1 MPQIKIYKQD
11 YISTPAGRV
20 WKAFSHNPFA
30 LVGLWGVGFLLV
42 LALLAPFIAPYGANE
57 QNQQVLLLPPSW
69 DPAGHVEYFLGTDD
83 LGRDIF
89 SRILHGVQM
98 TFGMSLVIVSC
109 ALFFGFIIGAISG
122 MMRGL
127 KSSILGHLLDA
138 LLSIP
143 SLLMAILVVA
153 VIGPGLSNV
162 FWAVGIA
169 MVPQFIRTIHQAV
182 HDELQKEYVTA
193 ARLDGAND
201 LQILLYVIMPNVWEV
216 LIIQVT
222 MAISAA
228 ILDIAALGFLNLGA
242 QAPSPE
248 WGAMVAQGL
257 DNLLLAPWTVTIPGV
272 AILFSV
278 LAVNLVG
285 DGLRSAIAPIRK

>member
-1 MPQIKIYKQD
+1 MPPIKIYKQD
-11 YISTPAGRV
+11 YIATPAGRV
-20 WKAFSHNPFA
+20 WKSFSHNPFA
-30 LVGLWGVGFLLV
+30 LIGLWGVGFLLV
-42 LALLAPFIAPYGANE
+42 LTLLAPFIAPYSVNE
-57 QNQQVLLLPPSW
+57 QNQQILLLPPSW
-69 DPAGHVEYFLGTDD
+69 DPSGHVEYFLGTDD

-89 SRILHGVQM
+89 SRILHGVQL
-98 TFGMSLVIVSC
+98 TFGMSLIIVTC

-127 KSSILGHLLDA
+127 KSSVLGHLLDG

-182 HDELQKEYVTA
+182 HEELQKEYVTA
-193 ARLDGAND
+193 AKLDGAND
-201 LQILLYVIMPNVWEV
+201 LQIFWYVIMPNVWEV

-248 WGAMVAQGL
+248 WGAMIAQGL

-285 DGLRSAIAPIRK
+285 DGLRSAIAPIRN

>member
-1 MPQIKIYKQD
+1 MPRIKVYHEDHID
-11 YISTPAGRV
+11 SPMWRV
-20 WKAFSHNPFA
+20 WQSFSSNPFA
-30 LVGLWGVGFLLV
+30 VIGLWAVIFLLV
-42 LALLAPFIAPYGANE
+42 LTIFAPIIAPYSAE
-57 QNQQVLLLPPSW
+57 TQDQLVLLLPPSW
-69 DPAGHVEYFLGTDD
+69 DPAGKVEHFLGTDD

-89 SRILHGVQM
+89 SRILHGVQL
-98 TFGMSLVIVSC
+98 TFGMSLLIVAVS
-109 ALFFGFIIGAISG
+109 LFFGFIIGSLSG
-122 MMRGL
+122 MMRGI
-127 KSSILGHLLDA
+127 KSSVLSHLLDA

-153 VIGPGLSNV
+153 VMGPGLNNV
-162 FWAVGIA
+162 FWGVVIA
-169 MVPQFIRTIHQAV
+169 MIPQFVRAIHLAV
-182 HDELQKEYVTA
+182 HEELQKEYVTA
-193 ARLDGAND
+193 ARLDGANS
-201 LQILLYVIMPNVWEV
+201 LQIFWYVIMPNVWDV

-272 AILFSV
+272 AILFTV
-278 LAVNLVG
+278 LSVNLVG
-285 DGLRSAIAPIRK
+285 DGLRSALAPIRN